1 MRVVPYEKSRCRCY
15 LSMNWNSI
23 ARHCG
28 AMVWAEDPRGQL
40 AAKSVIEMIKLEALE
55 PEPAGKG
62 ERPEEAVALFGCLS
76 YEPESD
82 KSQSPVLPTTF
93 RFRQLDWEVTML

>member
-1 MRVVPYEKSRCRCY
+1 
-15 LSMNWNSI
+15 
-23 ARHCG
+23 
-28 AMVWAEDPRGQL
+28 MVLTRTQWAEHPRGQAL
-40 AAKSVIEMIKLEALE
+40 AAKSIVEIIKLEASE

-62 ERPEEAVALFGCLS
+62 KRPKEAVALFGCLS

-93 RFRQLDWEVTML
+93 RFRQLDWDVAMF